1 MYIEK
6 LWFSLI
12 LRLCKKLTFWLENLI
27 CVFFHSFHM
36 WKKTSNKI
44 FSEKIK
50 KKLHGFSHPKS
61 IATFEVF
68 HWVISS
74 SINLLFL
81 KSVLRAYCM
90 QCIYIRP
97 QTPNI
102 LPKGGQKYYKIG
114 QKMQDYFLWQFSEN
128 VSKVIIGV
136 GENFHCCEFWI
147 YKFMTFGLFKILI
160 YTYLYTLLLF
170 LLLEM
175 LKYFVFLIFFC
186 SSFFIFKNL
195 S

>member
-1 MYIEK
+1 MA
-6 LWFSLI
+6 
-12 LRLCKKLTFWLENLI
+12 N
-27 CVFFHSFHM
+27 
-36 WKKTSNKI
+36 
-44 FSEKIK
+44 
-50 KKLHGFSHPKS
+50 
-61 IATFEVF
+61 FEAY

-81 KSVLRAYCM
+81 KGVLRAYCM

-114 QKMQDYFLWQFSEN
+114 QKMQDCFLWKFSEN
-128 VSKVIIGV
+128 VSKVIIGMW
-136 GENFHCCEFWI
+136 GKKFSLLCEFWI

-175 LKYFVFLIFFC
+175 FKKYFVFLIFFC
-186 SSFFIFKNL
+186 SFFFIFKNL